1 MRTTMRWWAI
11 PSRTRLGSSFSAKS
25 VLSASARAM
34 GSATSPSRMTP
45 GCELGDRAAGQGEGA
60 IDAHLGGGEVA
71 GVELEA
77 DDAGAGRNFFLRN
90 TEGLIVIRGL
100 DRADPIEGR

>member
-1 MRTTMRWWAI
+1 MRTTMRWWAM

-25 VLSASARAM
+25 VLSASARAI

-45 GCELGDRAAGQGEGA
+45 GRELGDRAAGQREGA
-60 IDAHLGGGEVA
+60 IDADLGGGEVA

-77 DDAGAGRNFFLRN
+77 DDAGLGGTLLLRS
-90 TEGLIVIRGL
+90 TRC
-100 DRADPIEGR
+100 ASAYPAPT